1 MAKPYSNFPFRQEM
15 LAGSIELSAN
25 ANSVLNPC
33 MTTWRIFMSFKHTT
47 MATATLLAMTFGG
60 TSAVFAKAHD
70 QGVADGMPLDGN
82 TGAFVQTLDN
92 GVSSGQNNGQRGDTA
107 SGNGGD
113 NGLEPVVGNGA
124 NQPD

>member
-1 MAKPYSNFPFRQEM
+1 MAKPYSDFPHRQEM
-15 LAGSIELSAN
+15 LAGSVELSAN

-33 MTTWRIFMSFKHTT
+33 MTTWRLYMTIKRTAAAA
-47 MATATLLAMTFGG
+47 ATILALTVGSA
-60 TSAVFAKAHD
+60 SAVFAKAHD

-82 TGAFVQTLDN
+82 TGAFVQTLDR
-92 GVSSGQNNGQRGDTA
+92 GVSSLQNDGQRGETA

-113 NGLEPVVGNGA
+113 NRVEPVVGNGA